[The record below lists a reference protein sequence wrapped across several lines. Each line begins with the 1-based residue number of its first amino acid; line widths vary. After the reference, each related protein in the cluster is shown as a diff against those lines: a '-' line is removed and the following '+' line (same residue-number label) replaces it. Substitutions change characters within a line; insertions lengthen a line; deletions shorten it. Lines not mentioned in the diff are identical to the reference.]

1 MPVNLWGHYN
11 FKIDIVIH
19 MVILIKA
26 AQLILSLSIL
36 VIIHEFGHFIFS
48 KAFKCRVEK
57 FYLFFNPWF
66 SLFKFQRGE
75 TEYGVGWLPLGGYVK
90 ISGMIDESMDKEAMK
105 LPPQPWEF
113 RSKPSWQRL
122 IIMIG
127 GVLFNLILAIIIYS
141 AVLFVWGDQ
150 YLPTKNVKYGIA
162 VSETGKEMG
171 LRNGDKIISVDGM
184 EIEDFNKIVPVIVL
198 NGAKTIEVLRN
209 DETLSVPVKSEIIP
223 KLLKDKFVISL
234 RIPFV
239 CKVIGFGKDSPARD
253 AGFEI
258 GDEILS
264 VNGSGFKFYDEF
276 SDTLT
281 MSKGKTITI
290 LLKRGG
296 AEKSTAVK
304 IGSAGVLGIQ
314 REYKIDG
321 LFEFKTITYGFFES
335 IPAGIS
341 KGYNAVGNYLK
352 QFKLLF
358 APETKA
364 YESLGGFIAIGNIF
378 PSVWDW
384 ESFWNLTAFL
394 SIILAVM
401 NILPI
406 PALDGGH
413 VLFLLFE
420 MITGRKPSD
429 KFLEYAQVV
438 GMVILFSLLLYA
450 NGNDF
455 WKWYQGKF

>member
-1 MPVNLWGHYN
+1 
-11 FKIDIVIH
+11 

-57 FYLFFNPWF
+57 FYLFFDPWF
-66 SLFKFQRGE
+66 SLFKFKRGD
-75 TEYGVGWLPLGGYVK
+75 TEYGIGWLPLGGYVK

-105 LPPQPWEF
+105 LPAEPWEF
-113 RSKPSWQRL
+113 RSKSTWQRL

-127 GVLFNLILAIIIYS
+127 GVLFNLILAVILYS
-141 AVLFVWGDQ
+141 AVLFTWGDQ

-171 LRNGDKIISVDGM
+171 LLNGDKIISVDGK
-184 EIEDFNKIVPVIVL
+184 EVEDFNKIVSSIIL
-198 NGAKTIEVLRN
+198 NGAKTIEVERN
-209 DETLSVPVKSEIIP
+209 EHSVTIPVNGEIIP
-223 KLLKDKFVISL
+223 KILKDKYLIGL
-234 RIPFV
+234 RVPFS
-239 CKVIGFGKDSPARD
+239 CKVIGFLKESPARD
-253 AGFEI
+253 AGLQLN
-258 GDEILS
+258 DQILKI
-264 VNGSGFKFYDEF
+264 NNSGFTFYDQF

-281 MSKGKTITI
+281 QSKEKTIQLQI
-290 LLKRGG
+290 NRGG
-296 AEKSTAVK
+296 IDQTVAVK
-304 IGSAGVLGIQ
+304 IGKIGMLGIQ
-314 REYKIDG
+314 RENNLAGI
-321 LFEFKTITYGFFES
+321 FEFKTINYGFFES
-335 IPAGIS
+335 MPAGVI
-341 KGYNAVGNYLK
+341 KGYHAVGNYLK

-384 ESFWNLTAFL
+384 QSFWNLTAFL

-429 KFLEYAQVV
+429 KFLEYAQIV

-455 WKWYQGKF
+455 IKWYQGKF